1 MKRVITKSILISFAL
16 TLGTA
21 VQAQERSLLTQT
33 SDVKGYGKRDRVFLG
48 SDQTISPSQLHE
60 IYGARVDASLQ
71 YSSASTRFLN
81 DEKATLTSPSAT
93 VRGFWSGD
101 VIAVGLG
108 ANTTQ
113 GRLSSPKA
121 NDFEEQQSSLKL
133 LPQIAFTLTNNF
145 TIGLASDAN
154 WMSVRNNDDS
164 ILERDYNF
172 YTRRESIGASFHTPK
187 MEIGVVHATAAH
199 AAKSIGSN
207 APQVSF
213 GLLPAPTGAERELY
227 APAHTT
233 VFARGNLTDQFS
245 VHGSLSHVQYDD
257 NMAGAKAVFDNY
269 RTEDRVAT
277 QLQAVWWM
285 PNRKTRYSFTGTFA
299 GATYAPFGTEEN
311 TLGYRDANLW
321 GASLDA
327 IFAYAPHSYI
337 GAAASL
343 MQGER
348 DQTTNGV
355 RAVADE
361 QRFKLATT
369 LNVNL

>member
-1 MKRVITKSILISFAL
+1 MKSIIMHSTCLAAAL
-16 TLGTA
+16 SLATSAFG
-21 VQAQERSLLTQT
+21 QERSLLTQT

-60 IYGARVDASLQ
+60 IYGARVDAALQ

-81 DEKATLTSPSAT
+81 DEKATMTSPSVTA
-93 VRGFWSGD
+93 RGFWSGD

-108 ANTTQ
+108 ANSTQ

-145 TIGLASDAN
+145 TIGLASDVN

-187 MEIGVVHATAAH
+187 MEMGIVHATAAH

-207 APQVSF
+207 APSVGF

-233 VFARGNLTDQFS
+233 IFARGNLTDQLS
-245 VHGSLSHVQYDD
+245 MHGSLSHVQYDD
-257 NMAGAKAVFDNY
+257 NMAGAKNVFDNY

-285 PNRKTRYSFTGTFA
+285 PNRKTRYSVTGAFS
-299 GATYAPFGTEEN
+299 GATYAPFGTEEAA
-311 TLGYRDANLW
+311 LGYRDANLW
-321 GASLDA
+321 GGSVDA
-327 IFAYAPHSYI
+327 IFAWSPKTYI
-337 GAAASL
+337 GAAASF

-348 DQTTNGV
+348 DQITNGEV
-355 RAVADE
+355 AIADE
-361 QRFKLATT
+361 ERFKLATT